1 MFSLVVGNL
10 DNHVKNYGLLYS
22 SDWRSLRLAPL
33 YDVVCTLVY
42 SGTSRTLPMS
52 LGGMRNVEDVQRS
65 DVANAAR
72 SAGLGVRVALENL
85 DRLVEQVPKA
95 LTESAQEL
103 ADEGLPEALRMADR
117 IIGAFAPRRSKLL

>member
-1 MFSLVVGNL
+1 
-10 DNHVKNYGLLYS
+10 
-22 SDWRSLRLAPL
+22 
-33 YDVVCTLVY
+33 
-42 SGTSRTLPMS
+42 MS

-85 DRLVEQVPKA
+85 DRLVDQVPKA

-117 IIGAFAPRRSKLL
+117 IIGAFVPRRSKLL